1 MMTKYHISDKGE
13 AAPCDAPPG
22 KCPKGGEHFDS
33 PEAAQKS
40 YESNMN
46 KSHGITRFKKIKN
59 PLRHKAGFSAQVKTR
74 DNTKAQQTFEDLK
87 DEPATVW
94 SNDGKEHQI
103 GVFQNQLKAEK
114 WFNEVMTNEDRE
126 KVIDEGVVSFKRN
139 RTQYTVRYHT
149 TNPERKEYEPEHFD
163 PETL

>member
-1 MMTKYHISDKGE
+1 
-13 AAPCDAPPG
+13 
-22 KCPKGGEHFDS
+22 
-33 PEAAQKS
+33 

-46 KSHGITRFKKIKN
+46 KSHGITRFKQIKK

-126 KVIDEGVVSFKRN
+126 KFIDEGEVSLKRN
-139 RTQYTVRYHT
+139 RKQYNVRYLI
-149 TNPERKEYEPEHFD
+149 NNNKSKEYEPEHFD